1 MYARV
6 LYIRY
11 IDVGMMGG
19 CLSMCKPTV
28 RIKVLCL
35 YILYIN
41 LIVIVIVYIK

>member
-1 MYARV
+1 MYVRV
-6 LYIRY
+6 LHNIQY

-28 RIKVLCL
+28 RIKVLW
-35 YILYIN
+35 LYIN